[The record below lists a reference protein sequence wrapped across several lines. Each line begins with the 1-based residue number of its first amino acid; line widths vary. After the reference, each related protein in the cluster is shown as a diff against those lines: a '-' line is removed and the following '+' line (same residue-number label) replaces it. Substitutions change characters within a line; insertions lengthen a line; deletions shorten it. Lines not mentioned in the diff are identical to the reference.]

1 MHVRRV
7 LLSSVLTVSAVVLA
21 AAHEP
26 LRAQN
31 ADGESAPI
39 ETGAVEEEQV
49 RLVILDVV
57 VVDRHGNAISDL
69 TAEDFEI
76 RAAAKVRPVDT
87 LDVQCDPGALA
98 EPETVTSASRREV
111 PGYSDGSR
119 KIVLALDYL
128 HLPPILR
135 PEVLQRARESVR
147 HAASPGDEVMVVALN
162 GGLRVEQHFTDDLDE
177 VVSTLDRMEFDITL
191 WQPSYSHLHENLFVD
206 PLVALLFR
214 HDEEGHAQTGPKRL
228 DGDWQGAE
236 GWLCPVACG
245 AALSDLGKAAS
256 LPLTLTRVAL
266 PVFLLPFA
274 ASIAREF
281 EQPVTLSWDSGQ
293 VVTDGDAI
301 AFDAP
306 PPPMADVV
314 LTLGG
319 PLLAE
324 TPRHSRA
331 ETDQMI
337 LVSLGIYAARTRAP
351 ATEASR
357 LAGAGAG
364 LTDND

>member
-1 MHVRRV
+1 MS
-7 LLSSVLTVSAVVLA
+7 LSLNETESLA
-21 AAHEP
+21 K
-26 LRAQN
+26 
-31 ADGESAPI
+31 
-39 ETGAVEEEQV
+39 T
-49 RLVILDVV
+49 
-57 VVDRHGNAISDL
+57 
-69 TAEDFEI
+69 
-76 RAAAKVRPVDT
+76 AAK
-87 LDVQCDPGALA
+87 GAGLCWGMA
-98 EPETVTSASRREV
+98 EEAAKATRW
-111 PGYSDGSR
+111 
-119 KIVLALDYL
+119 LC
-128 HLPPILR
+128 
-135 PEVLQRARESVR
+135 ARGID
-147 HAASPGDEVMVVALN
+147 AC
-162 GGLRVEQHFTDDLDE
+162 
-177 VVSTLDRMEFDITL
+177 
-191 WQPSYSHLHENLFVD
+191 D

-214 HDEEGHAQTGPKRL
+214 HDEEGHAQTGPERL
-228 DGDWQGAE
+228 DGDWHGAE

-293 VVTDGDAI
+293 AVADGDAV
-301 AFDAP
+301 ALDAP
-306 PPPMADVV
+306 PPPMSDVV